1 MSQYSLRNG
10 VSAAALRYNKNDR
23 APVVIAAG
31 QGYMAQKI
39 IETAVD
45 NEVPIYEDDSLAT
58 LLSQLKLGTEIPPS
72 LYQAIVDI
80 YVYFLDFDPDK
91 QN

>member
-1 MSQYSLRNG
+1 MSQYRPKNG
-10 VSAAALRYNKNDR
+10 VSAAALRYNKKDR

-31 QGYMAQKI
+31 QGYMAQRI
-39 IETAVD
+39 IETAVE
-45 NEVPIYEDDSLAT
+45 NEVPVYEDDSLAT

-80 YVYFLDFDPDK
+80 YVYFLDFEPDK
-91 QN
+91 ES

>member
-10 VSAAALRYNKNDR
+10 VSAAALRYNKKDR

-31 QGYMAQKI
+31 QGYMAQRI

-45 NEVPIYEDDSLAT
+45 NDVPVYEDNSLAT

-80 YVYFLDFDPDK
+80 YVYFLDFNPEE
-91 QN
+91 